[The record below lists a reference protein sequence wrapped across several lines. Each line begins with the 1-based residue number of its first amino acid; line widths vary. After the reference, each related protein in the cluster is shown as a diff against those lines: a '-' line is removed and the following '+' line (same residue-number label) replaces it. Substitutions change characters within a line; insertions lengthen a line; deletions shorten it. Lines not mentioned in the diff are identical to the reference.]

1 MRAILP
7 VLLAALLIAS
17 AQQATQTPAAAPQKK
32 AAPAKKDAG
41 TQASTSKKTFSFSD
55 TVQLVVVNVSAK
67 DKNGNPVQGLKP
79 EDFSILEDG
88 KPQKVTTFQYQ
99 QLQNDPEP
107 AVAEEQSKSLTTRGP
122 VLGEAKKADA
132 AATTVKSV
140 TANQITPAKAGEIKY
155 KDRRLM
161 VLFFDMTSMPINDQI
176 RAQDSAVKFVKSQI
190 TPSDLVAI
198 MTFSADVKV
207 VEDFTDDRDRLIKD
221 IKNLTVGEGQG
232 FDITDTSD
240 AAADTGAAFSAD
252 DSEFNIF
259 NTDRQL
265 SALETAAKML
275 GSLPEKKAL
284 VYFASGMTRDSN
296 GNNQAQL
303 TATVNAANKANV
315 SFYPIDARG
324 LVASAPLGDAT
335 KGSSSASTVRTGGAQ
350 MSAQANFQSQ
360 QETLTTLAGDTGGKA
375 LLDENDLSVGIVQAQ
390 KDISSYYI
398 VGYNSGNTNLDGHFR
413 KIDLKIK
420 NHPEISKLD
429 YRRGY
434 FASKN
439 WGKFDSEDKERQ
451 LTEALMM
458 GDPMTDIDVR
468 AEIDYFRL
476 GRDSYFV
483 PVEVKIPGSD
493 LEMAKHGNAERTR
506 LDFIGVVK
514 DAKGEVT
521 GGGNVRD
528 YVDLELKGDK
538 AAEIT
543 KHPVAYDTG
552 FTLKPGKYS
561 LKILVRENET
571 GKIGTFEQT
580 FEIPNLTTDQPLLP
594 TSSVILSNQIQQLT
608 DALYSAE
615 KDKKLLEDNPLV
627 QNKEKL
633 VPSVTRVFKQNQDL
647 YVYAE
652 VYEPLATNTQ
662 PVVAAVSF
670 FRGKNKVFETEPL
683 VVKDGLNPKSK
694 ALPIRFAVPLK
705 TLKPGYKYT
714 CQVTLLDPTAQKRS
728 YTRADVFITQ

>member
-1 MRAILP
+1 MRATLI

-32 AAPAKKDAG
+32 TAPAKQDASKTG
-41 TQASTSKKTFSFSD
+41 TASKKNFTFSD
-55 TVQLVVVNVSAK
+55 TVQLVVIDVFAK
-67 DKNGNPVQGLKP
+67 DKNGNPIEGLKP
-79 EDFSILEDG
+79 EDFTVSEDG
-88 KPQKVTTFQYQ
+88 KPQKITTFQYQ
-99 QLQNDPEP
+99 ELKNDPEP
-107 AVAEEQSKSLTTRGP
+107 AEETQTKSLTTRGP
-122 VLGEAKKADA
+122 VLGEVKKVDVA
-132 AATTVKSV
+132 AAAVKAV
-140 TANQITPAKAGEIKY
+140 TANQITPAKAGEVKY

-161 VLFFDMTSMPINDQI
+161 ALFFDMTSMPINDQI
-176 RAQDSAVKFVKSQI
+176 RAQDSAVKFVKTQI

-198 MTFSADVKV
+198 MTFSSDVKV
-207 VEDFTDDRDRLIKD
+207 VEDFTDDRDKLIKD
-221 IKNLTVGEGQG
+221 IKGLTVGEGQG
-232 FDITDTSD
+232 FGVTDTSD
-240 AAADTGAAFSAD
+240 AASDTGAAFSAD

-275 GSLPEKKAL
+275 GTLPEKKAL

-303 TATVNAANKANV
+303 TATVNAAVKANV
-315 SFYPIDARG
+315 AFYPIDARG

-335 KGSSSASTVRTGGAQ
+335 KGSSSATSVRSGGAQ
-350 MSAQANFQSQ
+350 MQAQASFQAQ

-398 VGYNSGNTNLDGHFR
+398 LGYNSGNQNLDGRYR

-420 NHPEISKLD
+420 NNLAAKLD

-451 LTEALMM
+451 LSEALMM
-458 GDPMTDIDVR
+458 GEPMTDIDVR
-468 AEIDYFRL
+468 AEIDFFRL

-493 LEMAKHGNAERTR
+493 LEMAKHGNAQRTV
-506 LDFIGVVK
+506 LDYIGFVK
-514 DAKGEVT
+514 DAKGDVA

-528 YVDLELKGDK
+528 SVPIELKGDK

-552 FTLKPGKYS
+552 FTLKPGEYT
-561 LKILVRENET
+561 LKVLVRENET
-571 GKIGTFEQT
+571 GKIGTFEQKFT
-580 FEIPNLTTDQPLLP
+580 VPNLTSDQAMLP
-594 TSSVILSNQIQQLT
+594 TSSVILSNQIQPMT

-615 KDKKLLEDNPLV
+615 KDKKLLDENPLV

-633 VPSVTRVFKQNQDL
+633 IPSVTRVFKKNQEM
-647 YVYAE
+647 YVYVE
-652 VYEPLATNTQ
+652 VYEPLATTTQ
-662 PVVAAVSF
+662 PVAASVSF
-670 FRGKNKVFETEPL
+670 FRGKIKEFETEPL
-683 VVKDGLNPKSK
+683 IVKDGLNAKSK
-694 ALPIRFAVPLK
+694 ALPVRFAVPLSS
-705 TLKPGYKYT
+705 LKPGKYT
-714 CQVTLLDPTAQKRS
+714 CQVSLFDPTAQKRS
-728 YTRADVFITQ
+728 YTRADVYVTP

>member
-1 MRAILP
+1 MRATLIVIL
-7 VLLAALLIAS
+7 ATLLIAS
-17 AQQATQTPAAAPQKK
+17 AQQATQTPAAAPQKNG
-32 AAPAKKDAG
+32 APAKQDSGKNAP
-41 TQASTSKKTFSFSD
+41 TPKKTFSFSE
-55 TVQLVVVNVSAK
+55 TVQLVIIDVFAK
-67 DKNGNPVQGLKP
+67 DKNGKPIEGLKP
-79 EDFSILEDG
+79 EDFIVSEDG
-88 KPQKVTTFQYQ
+88 KPQKITTFQFQ
-99 QLQNDPEP
+99 TLKSDPEAP
-107 AVAEEQSKSLTTRGP
+107 AEEQPKSLTTRGP
-122 VLGEAKKADA
+122 VLGEAKKPDA
-132 AATTVKSV
+132 AAGVKAV
-140 TANQITPAKAGEIKY
+140 TASQITPAKAGEVKY

-161 VLFFDMTSMPINDQI
+161 AMFFDMTSMPIQDQI
-176 RAQDSAVKFVKSQI
+176 RAQESAIKFVRTQI

-198 MTFSADVKV
+198 MSFSSDVKV
-207 VEDFTDDRDRLIKD
+207 VEDFTDDRDQLIKD
-221 IKNLTVGEGQG
+221 IKGLTVGEGQG
-232 FDITDTSD
+232 FQQTDQSD
-240 AAADTGAAFSAD
+240 AAADTGAAFTAD
-252 DSEFNIF
+252 DTEFNIF

-265 SALETAAKML
+265 SALETASKML

-303 TATVNAANKANV
+303 TATVNAAVKANV
-315 SFYPIDARG
+315 AIYAIDARG

-335 KGSSSASTVRTGGAQ
+335 KGSSSAGSVRTGGAQ
-350 MSAQANFQSQ
+350 MQAQASFQGQ
-360 QETLTTLAGDTGGKA
+360 QETLTTLSYDTGGKP

-398 VGYNSGNTNLDGHFR
+398 IGYNSGNTNLDGHYR

-420 NHPEISKLD
+420 NNLAAKLD
-429 YRRGY
+429 YRHGY

-451 LTEALMM
+451 LTEALLM

-476 GRDSYFV
+476 SRDSYFV

-514 DAKGEVT
+514 DSRGEVA

-528 YVDLELKGDK
+528 YVELELKGDK

-552 FTLKPGKYS
+552 FTLKPGDYS
-561 LKILVRENET
+561 LKFLVRENET
-571 GKIGTFEQT
+571 GKIGTFET
-580 FEIPNLTTDQPLLP
+580 KFTIPNLTTDQPTLP
-594 TSSVILSNQIQQLT
+594 TSSVILSNQIQPMT
-608 DALYSAE
+608 EALYSAE
-615 KDKKLLEDNPLV
+615 KDKKLLDENPLV

-633 VPSVTRVFKQNQDL
+633 IPSVTRVFKQSQDL

-652 VYEPLATNTQ
+652 VYEPLATTTQ

-670 FRGKNKVFETEPL
+670 FRGKAKVFETEPL
-683 VVKDGLNPKSK
+683 IVKDGLNAKSK
-694 ALPIRFAVPLK
+694 ALPVRFAVPLK
-705 TLKPGYKYT
+705 TLKTGKYT

-728 YTRADVFITQ
+728 YTRADVFVTP

>member
-1 MRAILP
+1 MRNTLLII
-7 VLLAALLIAS
+7 LAAFLIAS
-17 AQQATQTPAAAPQKK
+17 AQQATQTPAAAQKK
-32 AAPAKKDAG
+32 AAPAKQDA
-41 TQASTSKKTFSFSD
+41 TKSAPKKTFSFSD
-55 TVQLVVVNVSAK
+55 TVQLVVVDVFAK
-67 DKNGNPVQGLKP
+67 DKDGKPLEGLKMS
-79 EDFSILEDG
+79 DFQISEDG
-88 KPQKVTTFQYQ
+88 KPQTLTFCQYQ
-99 QLQNDPEP
+99 ELRNDPI
-107 AVAEEQSKSLTTRGP
+107 AEEPQSTGLTPRGP
-122 VLGEAKKADA
+122 VLGEAKKAPEVKA
-132 AATTVKSV
+132 APEAKAITAT
-140 TANQITPAKAGEIKY
+140 QITPAKAGEVKY
-155 KDRRLM
+155 KDKRLM
-161 VLFFDMTSMPINDQI
+161 AMFFDMTSMPIQDQF
-176 RAQDSAVKFVKSQI
+176 RAQESAIKFIKTQI

-198 MTFSADVKV
+198 MSFSADVKV
-207 VEDFTDDRDRLIKD
+207 VEDFTDDRDKLIKD
-221 IKNLTVGEGQG
+221 IKGLTIGEGQG
-232 FDITDTSD
+232 FDVTDTSD

-265 SALETAAKML
+265 SALETAVKML
-275 GSLPEKKAL
+275 GTLPEKKAL

-303 TATVNAANKANV
+303 TATVNAAIKANV

-335 KGSSSASTVRTGGAQ
+335 KGSSSASSVRTGGAQ
-350 MSAQANFQSQ
+350 QSAQASFQAQ

-398 VGYNSGNTNLDGHFR
+398 IGYNSANTNLDGHYR

-420 NHPEISKLD
+420 NNLAAKLD

-458 GDPMTDIDVR
+458 GDPITDIDVR

-476 GRDSYFV
+476 ARDRYFV

-514 DAKGEVT
+514 DSKGLVT

-528 YVDLELKGDK
+528 YVDLELKGEK

-552 FTLKPGKYS
+552 FTLKPGAYS
-561 LKILVRENET
+561 LKFLVRENET
-571 GKIGTFEQT
+571 GKMGTFESK
-580 FEIPNLTTDQPLLP
+580 FVIPDLTTDQAVLP
-594 TSSVILSNQIQQLT
+594 TSSVILSNQIQPLT
-608 DALYSAE
+608 EALYSAE
-615 KDKKLLEDNPLV
+615 KDQKLLAENPLV
-627 QNKEKL
+627 ANKEKL
-633 VPSVTRVFKQNQDL
+633 IPSVTRVFKKTQDM
-647 YVYAE
+647 YVYVE
-652 VYEPLATNTQ
+652 TYEPLAASTE
-662 PVVAAVSF
+662 PVVANVAF
-670 FRGKNKVFETEPL
+670 FRGKIKAFETEQL
-683 VVKDGLNPKSK
+683 VIKEGLDPKSK
-694 ALPIRFAVPLK
+694 ALPVRFSVPLNR
-705 TLKPGYKYT
+705 LNPGRYV
-714 CQVTLLDPTAQKRS
+714 CQVTLINPSERKS
-728 YTRADVFITQ
+728 SFTRAEVMVLP

>member
-1 MRAILP
+1 MRATLP
-7 VLLAALLIAS
+7 ILLAALLIAS
-17 AQQATQTPAAAPQKK
+17 ARQATQTPPAAPQKK
-32 AAPAKKDAG
+32 AAAKQDAG
-41 TQASTSKKTFSFSD
+41 KNGVAAKKTFTFSD
-55 TVQLVVVNVSAK
+55 TVQLVVVDVVAK
-67 DKNGNPVQGLKP
+67 DKNGNPVLGLKP
-79 EDFSILEDG
+79 EDFTITEDG
-88 KPQKVTTFQYQ
+88 KPQKITTFQFQ
-99 QLQNDPEP
+99 QLQNDPVPET
-107 AVAEEQSKSLTTRGP
+107 EDTQSKSLTIRGP
-122 VLGEAKKADA
+122 VLSEAKKADA
-132 AATTVKSV
+132 ATAIKAV
-140 TANQITPAKAGEIKY
+140 TANQITPAKAGEVKY

-198 MTFSADVKV
+198 MTFSSDVKV
-207 VEDFTDDRDRLIKD
+207 VEDFTDDRDTLIKD
-221 IKNLTVGEGQG
+221 IKGITVGEGQG

-240 AAADTGAAFSAD
+240 AASDTGAAFTAD

-275 GSLPEKKAL
+275 GTLPEKKAL

-350 MSAQANFQSQ
+350 MSAQANFQGQ
-360 QETLTTLAGDTGGKA
+360 QETLTTLAGDTGGRA

-390 KDISSYYI
+390 KDMASYYI
-398 VGYNSGNTNLDGHFR
+398 VGYNSSNTNLDGHFR

-420 NHPEISKLD
+420 NASIAKLD
-429 YRRGY
+429 FRHGY

-439 WGKFDSEDKERQ
+439 WGKFDTEDKERQ

-493 LEMAKHGNAERTR
+493 LEMAKHGAAERTR

-514 DAKGEVT
+514 DSKGEVT

-528 YVDLELKGDK
+528 YVDLQLKGDK

-552 FTLKPGKYS
+552 FTLKPGDYT
-561 LKILVRENET
+561 LKFLVRENET
-571 GKIGTFEQT
+571 GKIGTFET
-580 FEIPNLTTDQPLLP
+580 KFTIPNLSTDQATLP
-594 TSSVILSNQIQQLT
+594 TSSVILSNQIQPMT
-608 DALYSAE
+608 EALYSAE
-615 KDKKLLEDNPLV
+615 KDKKLLEENPLV

-633 VPSVTRVFKQNQDL
+633 IPSVTRVFKQNQEM

-652 VYEPLATNTQ
+652 VYEPLAASTQ

-670 FRGKNKVFETEPL
+670 FRGKAKVFETEPL
-683 VVKDGLNPKSK
+683 IVRDGLNPKSK

-705 TLKPGYKYT
+705 TLKTGKYT

-728 YTRADVFITQ
+728 YTRADVFVTP

>member
-1 MRAILP
+1 MRATLI

-32 AAPAKKDAG
+32 AAPAKQDASKTG
-41 TQASTSKKTFSFSD
+41 TQGKKTFTFSD

-67 DKNGNPVQGLKP
+67 DKNGNPIEGLKQ
-79 EDFSILEDG
+79 EDFAITEDG
-88 KPQKVTTFQYQ
+88 KPQKITTFQYQ
-99 QLQNDPEP
+99 QLINDPEP
-107 AVAEEQSKSLTTRGP
+107 AVTDTQSKSLTTRGP
-122 VLGEAKKADA
+122 VLGEAKKVDTA
-132 AATTVKSV
+132 AAAVKSV
-140 TANQITPAKAGEIKY
+140 TANQITPAKAGEVKY

-190 TPSDLVAI
+190 TPSDLVAV
-198 MTFSADVKV
+198 MTFSSDVKV
-207 VEDFTDDRDRLIKD
+207 VEDFTDDRDKLIKD
-221 IKNLTVGEGQG
+221 IKGLTVGEGTG
-232 FDITDTSD
+232 FDAADSSD
-240 AAADTGAAFSAD
+240 AASDTGAAFSAD

-284 VYFASGMTRDSN
+284 VYFASGMTRDNS

-335 KGSSSASTVRTGGAQ
+335 KASSGSSNVRSGGAQ

-360 QETLTTLAGDTGGKA
+360 QETLSTLAGDTGGKA

-398 VGYNSGNTNLDGHFR
+398 VGYNSSNTNLDGHFR

-420 NHPEISKLD
+420 NANVAKLD

-514 DAKGEVT
+514 DAKGEVA

-528 YVDLELKGDK
+528 FVDLELKGDK

-552 FTLKPGKYS
+552 FTLKPGKYN
-561 LKILVRENET
+561 LKFLVRENET
-571 GKIGTFEQT
+571 GKIGTFEQN
-580 FEIPNLTTDQPLLP
+580 FEIPNLTSDQPILP
-594 TSSVILSNQIQQLT
+594 TSSVILSNQIQPMT
-608 DALYSAE
+608 EALYSAE
-615 KDKKLLEDNPLV
+615 KDKKLLDQNPLV

-633 VPSVTRVFKQNQDL
+633 IPSVTRVFKKNQEM
-647 YVYAE
+647 YVYVE
-652 VYEPLATNTQ
+652 VYEPLATATQ

-670 FRGKNKVFETEPL
+670 FRGKAKAFETEPL
-683 VVKDGLNPKSK
+683 IVKDGLNAKSK
-694 ALPIRFAVPLK
+694 ALPVRFAVPLSS
-705 TLKPGYKYT
+705 LKPGKYT
-714 CQVTLLDPTAQKRS
+714 CQVSLFDLAAQKRS
-728 YTRADVFITQ
+728 YTRADVYVTP

>member
-1 MRAILP
+1 MRATLI
-7 VLLAALLIAS
+7 VILAALLIAS
-17 AQQATQTPAAAPQKK
+17 AQQATKTTPAASQNK
-32 AAPAKKDAG
+32 AAPAKQDATKG
-41 TQASTSKKTFSFSD
+41 AQKKTFTFSD
-55 TVQLVVVNVSAK
+55 TVQLVVIDVFAK
-67 DKNGNPVQGLKP
+67 DKNGNPIEGLKP
-79 EDFSILEDG
+79 EDFAVSEDG
-88 KPQKVTTFQYQ
+88 KPQKITTFQYQ
-99 QLQNDPEP
+99 QLKNEP
-107 AVAEEQSKSLTTRGP
+107 IAADEAPSAAPSLTTRGP
-122 VLGEAKKADA
+122 VLGEAKKPDA
-132 AATTVKSV
+132 GEAVKSV
-140 TANQITPAKAGEIKY
+140 TASQITPAKAGEAKY

-176 RAQDSAVKFVKSQI
+176 RAQDSAVKFIKTQI

-198 MTFSADVKV
+198 MTFSSDVKV
-207 VEDFTDDRDRLIKD
+207 VEDFTDDRDKLIKD
-221 IKNLTVGEGQG
+221 VKGITVGEGQG

-240 AAADTGAAFSAD
+240 AASDTGAAFTAD

-275 GSLPEKKAL
+275 GALPEKKAL

-303 TATVNAANKANV
+303 TATVNAAVKANV
-315 SFYPIDARG
+315 AFYPIDARG
-324 LVASAPLGDAT
+324 LVASAPLGNAT

-350 MSAQANFQSQ
+350 MQAQATFQGQ

-390 KDISSYYI
+390 RDISSYYI
-398 VGYNSGNTNLDGHFR
+398 IGYNSGNTNLDGHYR

-420 NHPEISKLD
+420 KDLAAKLD

-439 WGKFDSEDKERQ
+439 WGKFDTDDKERQ

-514 DAKGEVT
+514 DAKGEVA

-528 YVDLELKGDK
+528 YVDLQLKGDK

-552 FTLKPGKYS
+552 FTLKPGAYS
-561 LKILVRENET
+561 LKFLVRENET
-571 GKIGTFEQT
+571 GKIGTFEQK
-580 FEIPNLTTDQPLLP
+580 FVIPNLTTDQPMLP
-594 TSSVILSNQIQQLT
+594 TSSVILSNQIQPMT
-608 DALYSAE
+608 EALYSAE
-615 KDKKLLEDNPLV
+615 KDKKLLDENPLV

-633 VPSVTRVFKQNQDL
+633 IPSVTRVFKKNQEM
-647 YVYAE
+647 YVYVE
-652 VYEPLATNTQ
+652 VYEPLATTTQ

-670 FRGKNKVFETEPL
+670 FRGKIKAFETEPL
-683 VVKDGLNPKSK
+683 IVKDGLNAKSK
-694 ALPIRFAVPLK
+694 AVPVRFAVPLSR
-705 TLKPGYKYT
+705 LNPGKYT
-714 CQVTLLDPTAQKRS
+714 CQVTLLDPAAHKPS
-728 YTRADVFITQ
+728 YTRADIFVTP

>member
-7 VLLAALLIAS
+7 IFLAALLIAS
-17 AQQATQTPAAAPQKK
+17 AQQATQAPAAAPQKK
-32 AAPAKKDAG
+32 AAPGKQQPDAG
-41 TQASTSKKTFSFSD
+41 KNGTPGKKTFTFSD
-55 TVQLVVVNVSAK
+55 TVQLVVVDVLAK
-67 DKNGNPVQGLKP
+67 DKNGNPVEGLKP
-79 EDFSILEDG
+79 ENFTILEDG
-88 KPQKVTTFQYQ
+88 KPQKITTFQYQ

-107 AVAEEQSKSLTTRGP
+107 ATAETQSKTLTTRGP
-122 VLGEAKKADA
+122 VLGEAKKVEPAETGPKA
-132 AATTVKSV
+132 V
-140 TANQITPAKAGEIKY
+140 TANQITPAKAGEVKY

-198 MTFSADVKV
+198 MTFSSDVKV

-232 FDITDTSD
+232 FGTTDSSD
-240 AAADTGAAFSAD
+240 AASDTGAAFSAD

-275 GSLPEKKAL
+275 GTLPEKKAL
-284 VYFASGMTRDSN
+284 VYFASGMTRDNN

-335 KGSSSASTVRTGGAQ
+335 KGSSSASSVRTGGAQ
-350 MSAQANFQSQ
+350 MSAQSNFQSQ

-390 KDISSYYI
+390 KDMASYYI
-398 VGYNSGNTNLDGHFR
+398 VGYNSSNGNLDGHFR
-413 KIDLKIK
+413 KIDLKI
-420 NHPEISKLD
+420 NDARVTKLD

-434 FASKN
+434 FAGKN

-458 GDPMTDIDVR
+458 GDPMTDIEVR

-476 GRDSYFV
+476 GRDNYFV

-493 LEMAKHGNAERTR
+493 LEMAKHGTAERTR
-506 LDFIGVVK
+506 LDYIGVVK
-514 DAKGEVT
+514 DSKGTVVN
-521 GGGNVRD
+521 NVRD
-528 YVDLELKGDK
+528 SIDLQLKGDK
-538 AAEIT
+538 AVEIT

-552 FTLKPGKYS
+552 FDLKPGKYNV
-561 LKILVRENET
+561 KILVRENET
-571 GKIGTFEQT
+571 GKIGTFEQN
-580 FEIPNLTTDQPLLP
+580 FEIPNLTTDQAMLP
-594 TSSVILSNQIQQLT
+594 TSSVILSSQIQAIG
-608 DALYSAE
+608 DSLYSAE
-615 KDKKLLEDNPLV
+615 KDKKLLEENPLV

-633 VPSVTRVFKQNQDL
+633 IPSVTRVFKKNQEM
-647 YVYAE
+647 YVYVE
-652 VYEPLATNTQ
+652 VYQPLATTTQ

-670 FRGKNKVFETEPL
+670 FRGKSPVFETQPL
-683 VVKDGLNPKSK
+683 IVKEGLNAKSK
-694 ALPIRFAVPLK
+694 ALPVRFAVPLSS
-705 TLKPGYKYT
+705 LKPGKYT
-714 CQVTLLDPTAQKRS
+714 CQVTLLDPAAQKRS
-728 YTRADVFITQ
+728 YTRADVYVTP

>member
-1 MRAILP
+1 MRATLTI
-7 VLLAALLIAS
+7 LLAALLIAS
-17 AQQATQTPAAAPQKK
+17 ARQATQTPASAPQKK
-32 AAPAKKDAG
+32 AAAKQDAG
-41 TQASTSKKTFSFSD
+41 KNGTTSKKTFTFSD
-55 TVQLVVVNVSAK
+55 TVQLVVVDVQAK
-67 DKNGNPVQGLKP
+67 DKNGNPVLGLKLA
-79 EDFSILEDG
+79 DFTIAEDG
-88 KPQKVTTFQYQ
+88 KPQKITTFQFQ
-99 QLQNDPEP
+99 QLQNDPVPET
-107 AVAEEQSKSLTTRGP
+107 EDTQSKSLTLRGP

-132 AATTVKSV
+132 ATAVKAV
-140 TANQITPAKAGEIKY
+140 TANQITPAKAGEVKY

-198 MTFSADVKV
+198 MTFSSDVKV
-207 VEDFTDDRDRLIKD
+207 VEDFTDDRDTLIKD
-221 IKNLTVGEGQG
+221 IKNITVGEGQG
-232 FDITDTSD
+232 FEQTDTSD
-240 AAADTGAAFSAD
+240 AASDTGAAFTAD

-275 GSLPEKKAL
+275 GTLPEKKAL

-335 KGSSSASTVRTGGAQ
+335 KGSSSATTVRTGGAQ
-350 MSAQANFQSQ
+350 MAAQSNFQSQ
-360 QETLTTLAGDTGGKA
+360 QETLTTLAGDTGGRA

-390 KDISSYYI
+390 KDMASYYI
-398 VGYNSGNTNLDGHFR
+398 VGYNSSNTNLDGHFR

-420 NHPEISKLD
+420 NASIAKLD
-429 YRRGY
+429 YRHGY

-476 GRDSYFV
+476 ARDSYFV

-493 LEMAKHGNAERTR
+493 LELAKHGTAERTR

-514 DAKGEVT
+514 DSKGEVT

-552 FTLKPGKYS
+552 FTLKPGDYS
-561 LKILVRENET
+561 LKFLVRENET
-571 GKIGTFEQT
+571 GKIGTFET
-580 FEIPNLTTDQPLLP
+580 KFTIPNLTMDQPTLA
-594 TSSVILSNQIQQLT
+594 TSSVILSNQIQPIT
-608 DALYSAE
+608 EALYSAE
-615 KDKKLLEDNPLV
+615 KDKKLLDENPLV

-633 VPSVTRVFKQNQDL
+633 IPSVTRVFKQNQEM

-652 VYEPLATNTQ
+652 VYEPLATSTQ

-670 FRGKNKVFETEPL
+670 FRGKAKVFETEPL
-683 VVKDGLNPKSK
+683 IVRDGLNPKSK
-694 ALPIRFAVPLK
+694 ALPIRFAVPLNK
-705 TLKPGYKYT
+705 LKPGFKYT
-714 CQVTLLDPTAQKRS
+714 CQVTLLDPAAQKRS
-728 YTRADVFITQ
+728 YTRADVFVTP